1 MKLIASPP
9 VHYVLRR
16 EDCFSSMEMRVRLTK
31 KFAERIDGV
40 DLSANEPGDMLD
52 LPASEGRLLLA
63 EGWAIIERRRQH
75 SLACR
80 SSGSYRSS
88 TATDRRRPAELSGRH

>member
-1 MKLIASPP
+1 
-9 VHYVLRR
+9 VHELFRR
-16 EDCFSSMEMRVRLTK
+16 EDCFSSTEMLVRLTK
-31 KFAERIDGV
+31 KLAERIDGV

-80 SSGSYRSS
+80 SSASYRSS
-88 TATDRRRPAELSGRH
+88 TAADRRRTAELSGRH

>member
-1 MKLIASPP
+1 MRPP
-9 VHYVLRR
+9 VHYLFRR
-16 EDCFSSMEMRVRLTK
+16 EDCFAFLQMLVRLTK

-52 LPASEGRLLLA
+52 LPPSEGRLLLA

-75 SLACR
+75 SRACG
-80 SSGSYRSS
+80 SSASYRSS
-88 TATDRRRPAELSGRH
+88 TAADRRRPAELSGRH

>member
-1 MKLIASPP
+1 
-9 VHYVLRR
+9 VHYLFRR
-16 EDCFSSMEMRVRLTK
+16 EDCFASIEMLVRLTK
-31 KFAERIDGV
+31 KLAERIDGV

-52 LPASEGRLLLA
+52 LPPSEGRLLLA

-75 SLACR
+75 SLAYR

-88 TATDRRRPAELSGRH
+88 TAADRRRTAEFPGRH